1 MLQFSFFLC
10 SFSFSSAASSDQDL
24 KGRVKGLGFGFMVLR
39 VLVGIDWGYFAVGL
53 GWPQFF
59 YFGVLSQEGQFF
71 IGILNIGMSF
81 ENEFWSRQT
90 AASLCRSNSGI

>member
-1 MLQFSFFLC
+1 
-10 SFSFSSAASSDQDL
+10 
-24 KGRVKGLGFGFMVLR
+24 MVLR
-39 VLVGIDWGYFAVGL
+39 VLVGIDWGYFGFWKFFKVISVGL

-90 AASLCRSNSGI
+90 AASLCRSDFGF

>member
-1 MLQFSFFLC
+1 
-10 SFSFSSAASSDQDL
+10 
-24 KGRVKGLGFGFMVLR
+24 MVLR
-39 VLVGIDWGYFAVGL
+39 VLVGIDWGYFGFWKFFKVISVGL
-53 GWPQFF
+53 GWPQFLYF
-59 YFGVLSQEGQFF
+59 FFFFFFFFFFGVLSQEGQFF